1 MAEGPGHF
9 LNELT
14 IWKLKAV
21 AQEFKIDVSSCRYK
35 RDYVQKIASKK
46 LTEEQV
52 RAALD
57 RISSIKAASESE
69 SEQKRISRD
78 LRMIADAPKQPSAL
92 SEDDEKA
99 VERHIDE
106 ALLMKPEL
114 FEVDTVVESAL
125 SKMLVGDYYSAIKL
139 SKQARDK
146 YLEIFSNF
154 QVYSAAM
161 SIRSVDELLT
171 RLASEKGDLDPILR
185 TALAEAKKAFIDGQ
199 PKRRE
204 ESLQTLETL
213 ATKAFDAFLANSEKE
228 EAELRGLLA
237 DYESFGTRTDEA
249 RRYLEIANQA
259 RTTMNVAEYGKLLN
273 DARMQADRAKD
284 LRTKEIAGAFQIVKA
299 ATAEAAAV
307 GVETDPAEVDL
318 AEAKKAY
325 EQGSFK
331 TALELL
337 TSIEKQVDGAHLEQ
351 LRQQKGLEDRHL
363 ETVKQAVVKYD
374 PMFQEAGGYGLD
386 VTEGSYHIM
395 NARAALGRRD
405 AVNGVKFAR
414 RIRELGASTE
424 KELDQKKLELG
435 QIAKVEGTSCSNCG
449 KESVYSYQDKSRKCI
464 ECGQPATTQD
474 NRGPE
479 PSATDKMKA
488 EATSQTEQEA
498 QRGDAVPPK
507 EKKRFRLLRR

>member
-14 IWKLKAV
+14 LWKLKAV

-46 LTEEQV
+46 LTEDQV
-52 RAALD
+52 RSALD
-57 RISSIKAASESE
+57 RISAVKAASEDE
-69 SEQKRISRD
+69 SEQKMISRD
-78 LRMIADAPKQPSAL
+78 LQAIADAPRQASVLP
-92 SEDDEKA
+92 EDDEKA

-114 FEVDTVVESAL
+114 FEVDTVVESAV

-139 SKQARDK
+139 CKQARDQF
-146 YLEIFSNF
+146 LESFSKF

-171 RLASEKGDLDPILR
+171 RLANEKGELDPILR

-228 EAELRGLLA
+228 EADLRGLLA

-249 RRYLEIANQA
+249 KRYLEIASQA
-259 RTTMNVAEYGKLLN
+259 KATMNVAEYSKLLD
-273 DARMQADRAKD
+273 DARTQAERAKE
-284 LRTKEIAGAFQIVKA
+284 LRAKEMAGSFQIVKA
-299 ATAEAAAV
+299 AAAEAAAI
-307 GVETDPAEVDL
+307 GVETSSAETGL
-318 AEAKKAY
+318 AEARKAY
-325 EQGSFK
+325 EQGSFR

-337 TSIEKQVDGAHLEQ
+337 TSIEKQVDAAHLEQ
-351 LRQQKGLEDRHL
+351 LRLRKDLEDRHF
-363 ETVKQAVVKYD
+363 ETVKQALVKYD

-386 VTEGSYHIM
+386 VTEGTYHVM

-414 RIRELGASTE
+414 RIREVGASTE

-435 QIAKVEGTSCSNCG
+435 LITKVEGASCQSCG
-449 KESVYSYQDKSRKCI
+449 GDSVYSYQDKSKKCI
-464 ECGQPATTQD
+464 ECGQPVPPQ
-474 NRGPE
+474 GSLG
-479 PSATDKMKA
+479 PSASEQVNAGAPARAKSDSTNV
-488 EATSQTEQEA
+488 EAAPS
-498 QRGDAVPPK
+498 K